1 MKTYTVTIQGVAPLL
16 MHRMDA
22 EAQAEI
28 SREGEAKVKAKKKD
42 YGTIEQQAERGAYR
56 LENGNLYLPGEAIY
70 QAMVKAGAAF
80 AVKGARGATY
90 KGVVQGSATVTPD
103 YIDLGVSEYA
113 VDARTVRV
121 QRNASMRYRPRLD
134 EWQATFSVEVFDEDA
149 LPGEVLN
156 AILQRAG
163 QAVGILDYRP
173 RFGRFMVTRFGD
185 SA

>member
-28 SREGEAKVKAKKKD
+28 SREGDAKVKAKKKD
-42 YGTIEQQAERGAYR
+42 YGTIQDQAERGAYR
-56 LENGNLYLPGEAIY
+56 LENRNLYLPGEAIY

-90 KGVVQGSATVTPD
+90 KGVIQGSATVTPD

-113 VDARTVRV
+113 IDARTVRV

-134 EWQATFSVEVFDEDA
+134 KWQATFGVEVFDEDA
-149 LPGEVLN
+149 LPAEVLN
-156 AILQRAG
+156 AVLQRAG
-163 QAVGILDYRP
+163 QAIGILDYRP
-173 RFGRFMVTRFGD
+173 RFGRFMVTRFE
-185 SA
+185 